1 MQLEDIEPLV
11 GDGSLYIDPLESKR
25 AKIPMMT
32 KWEDIMKKFA
42 GAEWNPIKS
51 AEFMGK
57 PFGSH
62 KIKLLQPVPVGW
74 FFAGVKDIQVS
85 TLFRL
90 SILLT

>member
-1 MQLEDIEPLV
+1 MD
-11 GDGSLYIDPLESKR
+11 
-25 AKIPMMT
+25 
-32 KWEDIMKKFA
+32 
-42 GAEWNPIKS
+42 PIKS

-62 KIKLLQPVPVGW
+62 KIKITQPVPVGW